1 MKNWITKSEARAF
14 RRRWKILNDAE
25 REELRITPMDKKLE
39 QLAILVASAKQM
51 GWTHLLAEEENEVR
65 IRWSKLR
72 NSYHV

>member
-1 MKNWITKSEARAF
+1 M
-14 RRRWKILNDAE
+14 NDAE